1 MVWKYA
7 YFLLPLQHKTKYY
20 FVVRELRYILLLLVI
35 GLYASWQRSDMHA
48 QAAATCPS
56 ASESSMPS
64 VLHNTLEDYAKRL
77 QLQYDWTDA
86 LTSYQIGTRSE
97 DNRLRTRR
105 QERVSS
111 SWQVRAHVQD
121 LQAALRY
128 EANSVAHN
136 INRIVA
142 ISSMMP
148 LSLPTE
154 HISFPFHSFW

>member
-1 MVWKYA
+1 M
-7 YFLLPLQHKTKYY
+7 
-20 FVVRELRYILLLLVI
+20 RELRYILLLLVV
-35 GLYASWQRSDMHA
+35 GLYASWQRSDVPT
-48 QAAATCPS
+48 QATAACPS
-56 ASESSMPS
+56 TSESSLPS
-64 VLHNTLEDYAKRL
+64 MFHNTLEDYAKQL

-111 SWQVRAHVQD
+111 SWQVRINAED
-121 LQAALRY
+121 LHAVLRY
-128 EANSVAHN
+128 QSSSIAHN
-136 INRIVA
+136 INRLVA
-142 ISSMMP
+142 LSRITP

>member
-1 MVWKYA
+1 MHNFCYLCSIKRN
-7 YFLLPLQHKTKYY
+7 Y
-20 FVVRELRYILLLLVI
+20 FVVRELRYILLLLVV
-35 GLYASWQRSDMHA
+35 GLYASWQRADVPVSLDA
-48 QAAATCPS
+48 SCPS
-56 ASESSMPS
+56 ASESCMPS

-77 QLQYDWTDA
+77 QQQYDWTDA

-111 SWQVRAHVQD
+111 SWQVRTHVED
-121 LQAALRY
+121 LHAVLRY
-128 EANSVAHN
+128 QSSSIAHN

-142 ISSMMP
+142 LSRMTP

>member
-1 MVWKYA
+1 MHNFCYLCSIKRN
-7 YFLLPLQHKTKYY
+7 Y

-35 GLYASWQRSDMHA
+35 GLYASWQRADVPV
-48 QAAATCPS
+48 QADASSPS

-77 QLQYDWTDA
+77 QQQYDWTDA

-111 SWQVRAHVQD
+111 SWQVRMNIQD
-121 LQAALRY
+121 LHAALRY
-128 EANSVAHN
+128 DANRIAHN

-142 ISSMMP
+142 LSRMTP

>member
-1 MVWKYA
+1 MHNFCYLCSIKRNN
-7 YFLLPLQHKTKYY
+7 Y

-35 GLYASWQRSDMHA
+35 GLYASWQRADVPV
-48 QAAATCPS
+48 QADASCQS
-56 ASESSMPS
+56 ASESSMSP
-64 VLHNTLEDYAKRL
+64 VLHDILEDYAKRL
-77 QLQYDWTDA
+77 QQQYDWTDA

-111 SWQVRAHVQD
+111 SWQVRINIQD
-121 LQAALRY
+121 LHAALRY
-128 EANSVAHN
+128 EANRIAHN

-142 ISSMMP
+142 LSRMTP

>member
-1 MVWKYA
+1 MS
-7 YFLLPLQHKTKYY
+7 
-20 FVVRELRYILLLLVI
+20 ELRYILLLLVI
-35 GLYASWQRSDMHA
+35 GLYASWQRADVPM
-48 QAAATCPS
+48 QADASCPS

-111 SWQVRAHVQD
+111 SWQVRINIQD
-121 LQAALRY
+121 LHAVLRHQ
-128 EANSVAHN
+128 ANSIAHN

-142 ISSMMP
+142 RSRMTP

>member
-1 MVWKYA
+1 M
-7 YFLLPLQHKTKYY
+7 QHKTKYY

-35 GLYASWQRSDMHA
+35 GLYASWQRTDVHA
-48 QAAATCPS
+48 QADASCPA

-64 VLHNTLEDYAKRL
+64 VLQNTLEDYAKRL
-77 QLQYDWTDA
+77 QQQYDWTDA

-105 QERVSS
+105 QERVNS
-111 SWQVRAHVQD
+111 SWQVRINVED
-121 LQAALRY
+121 LHAVLRY
-128 EANSVAHN
+128 QANRIAHN

-142 ISSMMP
+142 KSRIMP
-148 LSLPTE
+148 LSLPKE

>member
-1 MVWKYA
+1 MHNFWY
-7 YFLLPLQHKTKYY
+7 LCSIKTKLY
-20 FVVRELRYILLLLVI
+20 FVVRELRYILLLLVV
-35 GLYASWQRSDMHA
+35 GFYASWQRSDMHA
-48 QAAATCPS
+48 QAAASCPS

-77 QLQYDWTDA
+77 QQQYDWTDA

-121 LQAALRY
+121 AHAALRH
-128 EANSVAHN
+128 EANRIAHN

-142 ISSMMP
+142 LSRMTP

>member
-1 MVWKYA
+1 M
-7 YFLLPLQHKTKYY
+7 
-20 FVVRELRYILLLLVI
+20 RELRYILLLLVV
-35 GLYASWQRSDMHA
+35 GFYASWQRSDMHA
-48 QAAATCPS
+48 QATAACPS
-56 ASESSMPS
+56 TSESCMPS
-64 VLHNTLEDYAKRL
+64 VFHNTLEDHAKRL

-105 QERVSS
+105 QERVFS
-111 SWQVRAHVQD
+111 SWQVRAHVED
-121 LQAALRY
+121 LHAVLRH
-128 EANSVAHN
+128 EANSIAHN

-142 ISSMMP
+142 KSRMTP

>member
-1 MVWKYA
+1 M
-7 YFLLPLQHKTKYY
+7 HKFCYLCSIKRNN
-20 FVVRELRYILLLLVI
+20 FVVRELRYILLLLVV
-35 GLYASWQRSDMHA
+35 GLYASWQRADIPM
-48 QAAATCPS
+48 QANASCPS

-77 QLQYDWTDA
+77 QQQYDWTDA

-105 QERVSS
+105 QERVTS
-111 SWQVRAHVQD
+111 SWQVRAHVED
-121 LQAALRY
+121 LHAVLRY
-128 EANSVAHN
+128 QTTSIAHN

-142 ISSMMP
+142 KSRMMP

>member
-1 MVWKYA
+1 MHNFCYLCSIKRNN
-7 YFLLPLQHKTKYY
+7 Y

-35 GLYASWQRSDMHA
+35 GLYASWQRSDMPM
-48 QAAATCPS
+48 QADASCPT

-111 SWQVRAHVQD
+111 SWQVRTHVED
-121 LQAALRY
+121 LHAAL
-128 EANSVAHN
+128 
-136 INRIVA
+136 
-142 ISSMMP
+142 
-148 LSLPTE
+148 
-154 HISFPFHSFW
+154 

>member
-1 MVWKYA
+1 M
-7 YFLLPLQHKTKYY
+7 
-20 FVVRELRYILLLLVI
+20 RELRYILLLLVI
-35 GLYASWQRSDMHA
+35 GLYASWQRSDMPM
-48 QAAATCPS
+48 QADASCPS

-77 QLQYDWTDA
+77 QQQYDWTDA

-111 SWQVRAHVQD
+111 SWQVRINVED
-121 LQAALRY
+121 LHAVLRH
-128 EANSVAHN
+128 EANRIAHN

-142 ISSMMP
+142 LSRIMP
-148 LSLPTE
+148 LNLPTE

>member
-1 MVWKYA
+1 M
-7 YFLLPLQHKTKYY
+7 
-20 FVVRELRYILLLLVI
+20 RELCYILLLLVV
-35 GLYASWQRSDMHA
+35 GLYASWQRSDVPHP
-48 QAAATCPS
+48 ATCPS

-111 SWQVRAHVQD
+111 SWQVRINVQD
-121 LQAALRY
+121 LHAVLRY
-128 EANSVAHN
+128 ESNRIAHN

-142 ISSMMP
+142 KSRIMP

>member
-1 MVWKYA
+1 M
-7 YFLLPLQHKTKYY
+7 
-20 FVVRELRYILLLLVI
+20 RDLRYILLLLVI
-35 GLYASWQRSDMHA
+35 GLYASWQRSGVPM
-48 QAAATCPS
+48 QADASCPA
-56 ASESSMPS
+56 ASEGSMPS
-64 VLHNTLEDYAKRL
+64 VFHNTLEDYAKRL
-77 QLQYDWTDA
+77 QQQYDWTDA

-111 SWQVRAHVQD
+111 SWQVRTNVED
-121 LQAALRY
+121 LHAVLRY
-128 EANSVAHN
+128 EANRIAHN

-142 ISSMMP
+142 KSRIMP

>member
-1 MVWKYA
+1 M
-7 YFLLPLQHKTKYY
+7 HKFCYLCSIKQNNY

-35 GLYASWQRSDMHA
+35 GLYASWQRSDMPM
-48 QAAATCPS
+48 QADASSPS

-111 SWQVRAHVQD
+111 SWQVRINIQD
-121 LQAALRY
+121 LHAALRY
-128 EANSVAHN
+128 ESNRIAHN

-142 ISSMMP
+142 RSRIMP
-148 LSLPTE
+148 LSFPKE

>member
-1 MVWKYA
+1 M
-7 YFLLPLQHKTKYY
+7 
-20 FVVRELRYILLLLVI
+20 RELRYILLLLVI
-35 GLYASWQRSDMHA
+35 GLYASWQRADIPM
-48 QAAATCPS
+48 QVAASCPS
-56 ASESSMPS
+56 ASESSLPS
-64 VLHNTLEDYAKRL
+64 VFQNTLEDYAKRL

-111 SWQVRAHVQD
+111 SWQVRAHVED
-121 LQAALRY
+121 LHAVLRY
-128 EANSVAHN
+128 EANRIAHN

-142 ISSMMP
+142 RSRIMP

>member
-1 MVWKYA
+1 M
-7 YFLLPLQHKTKYY
+7 QHKTKYY
-20 FVVRELRYILLLLVI
+20 FVVRELRYILFLLVI
-35 GLYASWQRSDMHA
+35 GLYASWQRADVPV
-48 QAAATCPS
+48 QADASSPS

-77 QLQYDWTDA
+77 QQQYDWTDA

-111 SWQVRAHVQD
+111 SWQVRAHVED
-121 LQAALRY
+121 LHAVLRY
-128 EANSVAHN
+128 EANRIAHN

-142 ISSMMP
+142 KSRIMP
-148 LSLPTE
+148 LSLPKE

>member
-1 MVWKYA
+1 M
-7 YFLLPLQHKTKYY
+7 
-20 FVVRELRYILLLLVI
+20 RELRYILLLLVI
-35 GLYASWQRSDMHA
+35 GLYASWQRADVPV
-48 QAAATCPS
+48 QADASSPS

-77 QLQYDWTDA
+77 QQQYDWTDA

-111 SWQVRAHVQD
+111 SWQVRINIQD
-121 LQAALRY
+121 LHVALRY
-128 EANSVAHN
+128 ESNRIAHN

-142 ISSMMP
+142 RSRIMP

>member
-1 MVWKYA
+1 MHNFCYLCSIKRNNY
-7 YFLLPLQHKTKYY
+7 L
-20 FVVRELRYILLLLVI
+20 VVRELRYILILLVI
-35 GLYASWQRSDMHA
+35 GLYASWQRADVHA
-48 QAAATCPS
+48 QADASCPA

-77 QLQYDWTDA
+77 QQQYDWTDA

-97 DNRLRTRR
+97 DNRLRSRR

-111 SWQVRAHVQD
+111 SWQVRAHVED
-121 LQAALRY
+121 LHAVLRY
-128 EANSVAHN
+128 QTTSIAHN

-142 ISSMMP
+142 KSRIMP

>member
-1 MVWKYA
+1 M
-7 YFLLPLQHKTKYY
+7 QHKTKYY
-20 FVVRELRYILLLLVI
+20 FVVRDLRYILILLVI
-35 GLYASWQRSDMHA
+35 GFYASWQRFDMPM
-48 QAAATCPS
+48 QADASCPAT
-56 ASESSMPS
+56 SESSMPS

-77 QLQYDWTDA
+77 QQQYDWTDA

-111 SWQVRAHVQD
+111 SWQVRINIQD
-121 LQAALRY
+121 LHAALRY
-128 EANSVAHN
+128 EANRIAHN
-136 INRIVA
+136 INQIVA
-142 ISSMMP
+142 KSRIMP